1 MIKQTYNY
9 FFLILADE
17 VVVVPV
23 AAAVA
28 ATGTGREAENA
39 VRESVK
45 WALEYKWMI
54 ELLFGQAPSLFW
66 SPPRCMIVSPQLQTI
81 KLQFTR
87 LTKFK

>member
-1 MIKQTYNY
+1 VIKQTYNY

-45 WALEYKWMI
+45 
-54 ELLFGQAPSLFW
+54 
-66 SPPRCMIVSPQLQTI
+66 
-81 KLQFTR
+81 
-87 LTKFK
+87 